1 MADQP
6 IEPTNVVLSG
16 ERPTTPPP
24 PPPSEPPTVGGPD
37 AFLPPL
43 RRGSEPPPAGAGT
56 PPPPPPSGP
65 PPASGGL
72 PEPGEWWRRPGGGR
86 GGGVATAPAPVY
98 APPAEVHHHHY
109 YPAAPAP
116 AAPGP
121 AAARFEIRRI
131 RPVANGLAAATGVV
145 LAKGPVNEFF
155 HLFTDPMGLP
165 VLGLAVAAVLE
176 WRWHR
181 YQVWWPVRV
190 FTCTMIS
197 SLVIT
202 PAGQQLIGYLMTGAT
217 G

>member
-6 IEPTNVVLSG
+6 IEPTRVELSG
-16 ERPTTPPP
+16 ERGGATPP
-24 PPPSEPPTVGGPD
+24 PPPSEPPTVGAPD
-37 AFLPPL
+37 GSVPPP
-43 RRGSEPPPAGAGT
+43 RRGD
-56 PPPPPPSGP
+56 PPPSGP
-65 PPASGGL
+65 PPGAGGL

-86 GGGVATAPAPVY
+86 GGGVATAPAPVF

-116 AAPGP
+116 AAPAGP
-121 AAARFEIRRI
+121 RFDVRRI
-131 RPVANGLAAATGVV
+131 RPVANGLAAATGVL

-165 VLGLAVAAVLE
+165 LLGLAVSAVLE

-190 FTCTMIS
+190 FTFSMIS
-197 SLVIT
+197 SLAIT
-202 PAGQQLIGYLMTGAT
+202 PAGQQLIGYVMTGAT